1 MSMKT
6 RGKTKSE
13 GSNQDISKD
22 YNEGRD
28 IENDGLGFSGL
39 IDEKM
44 DEVRKND
51 CIKMSRLDT
60 FVMMVL
66 MSLCM
71 MT

>member
-1 MSMKT
+1 MKT